1 MSSTSAPFGLQPIYH
16 ASGSV
21 RPQAFT
27 LVDNYSATLLQNQP
41 VKLGTDGTLQPAA
54 AGDAFIGV
62 FQGVEF
68 TDSDGRRRV
77 SNKWIAN
84 NTGTDITAY
93 ATSDPYIVYQIQTNS
108 PVTITNIGNQADTTV
123 AGSGSTVVGLSQM
136 MLNTTTAGGGSLV
149 TSGIAQLRI
158 VGLTPYADN
167 AWGDSYVVT
176 QVEISKHQ
184 FVNPQGAIA

>member
-21 RPQAFT
+21 RPQQFT
-27 LVDNYSATLLQNQP
+27 LVDNYAATLLQNQP
-41 VKLGTDGTLQPAA
+41 VKIGTTGALQPAA
-54 AGDAFIGV
+54 AGEAFVGV

-84 NTGTDITAY
+84 NTGTDIIAY
-93 ATSDPYIVYQIQTNS
+93 ATTDPYIVYQMQSNAALNL
-108 PVTITNIGNQADTTV
+108 TNIGNQLDTTV
-123 AGSGSTVVGLSQM
+123 AGAGSTVTGLSAM
-136 MLNTTTAGGGSLV
+136 MLDVASLV
-149 TSGIAQLRI
+149 TSGTAQLRV

-167 AWGDSYVVT
+167 AWGDTYVVA
-176 QVEISKHQ
+176 QVEISEHQ
-184 FVNPQGAIA
+184 FINPQGAF